1 MRHRLSTSYG
11 ASVAQTI
18 LIIKD
23 AAGDGTPADSI
34 AWANG
39 IGTRDGTTALDVV
52 ATTPYVSGGDVVY
65 HLTSTT
71 AGETFAALVDH
82 GRAAVDIQTGVAV
95 TRVPKR

>member
-39 IGTRDGTTALDVV
+39 LGTRDGTTALDVV
-52 ATTPYVSGGDVVY
+52 ATSPYVSGSDLVY
-65 HLTSTT
+65 HLLPTT
-71 AGETFAALVDH
+71 AGTTFACLVDN
-82 GRAAVDIQTGVAV
+82 GKAAIDIQTGVAV
-95 TRVPKR
+95 TRVRKR

>member
-11 ASVAQTI
+11 ANLAQTI

-39 IGTRDGTTALDVV
+39 IGTREGTRAVDVV
-52 ATTPYVSGGDVVY
+52 ATSP
-65 HLTSTT
+65 
-71 AGETFAALVDH
+71 
-82 GRAAVDIQTGVAV
+82 
-95 TRVPKR
+95 